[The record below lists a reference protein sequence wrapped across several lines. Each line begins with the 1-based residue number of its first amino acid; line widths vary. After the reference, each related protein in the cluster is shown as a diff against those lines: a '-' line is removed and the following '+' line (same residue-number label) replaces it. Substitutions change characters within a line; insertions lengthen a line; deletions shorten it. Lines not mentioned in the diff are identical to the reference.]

1 MAPPPAWV
9 AAVRAEAGHGKV
21 PFDSRR
27 RVTRWLSSP
36 SPPLERIV
44 SPHDIDHSRNE
55 GCVRAQTVMHWS
67 HPDESVVDAD
77 SELHYPYMTSQCQ
90 WPVLYEVPA
99 VATLL

>member
-1 MAPPPAWV
+1 MAQLAT
-9 AAVRAEAGHGKV
+9 
-21 PFDSRR
+21 S
-27 RVTRWLSSP
+27 TR
-36 SPPLERIV
+36 LERIV
-44 SPHDIDHSRNE
+44 SPHDIDHSRNHTL
-55 GCVRAQTVMHWS
+55 GVRAQTVMHWS